1 MYGLLRTLGM
11 VLTVSWAIYSKCLS
25 PPLFAFLH
33 EAFSLKA
40 RHISGNGLIVPISC
54 MSLAVSQFRVIEGP
68 GFCSLRRQVLQ
79 RDLVNRVNR
88 CLMGRSSLWSI
99 SQLRHQMFYPYVTIS
114 AAQAHESDDL
124 RHAMLPF
131 FLFLSSFLGT
141 QRNLGLFEATKDSS
155 RASSKNRERK
165 AAFGGAFRLGFAQAS
180 GLQMQ
185 PPRDAGP
192 DLRHSTRLSVLLS
205 WCRAHLT
212 NLSLTAG
219 VLLLGEL
226 RWRGRPQ
233 EF

>member
-68 GFCSLRRQVLQ
+68 DFCSLRRQVLQ

-99 SQLRHQMFYPYVTIS
+99 SQLRHQMF
-114 AAQAHESDDL
+114 
-124 RHAMLPF
+124 
-131 FLFLSSFLGT
+131 
-141 QRNLGLFEATKDSS
+141 
-155 RASSKNRERK
+155 
-165 AAFGGAFRLGFAQAS
+165 
-180 GLQMQ
+180 
-185 PPRDAGP
+185 
-192 DLRHSTRLSVLLS
+192 
-205 WCRAHLT
+205 
-212 NLSLTAG
+212 
-219 VLLLGEL
+219 
-226 RWRGRPQ
+226 
-233 EF
+233 